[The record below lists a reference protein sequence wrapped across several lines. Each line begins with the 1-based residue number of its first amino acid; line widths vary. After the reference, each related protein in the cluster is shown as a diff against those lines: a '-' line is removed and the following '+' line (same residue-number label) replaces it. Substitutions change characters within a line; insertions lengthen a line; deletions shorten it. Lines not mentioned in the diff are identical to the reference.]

1 MDDSTADCYSE
12 GLSEARLGKFVKTL
26 PSEVVIPDSKNP
38 QQVANNCTASE
49 LPPLTPA
56 THEVLS
62 KFYSNEVAPHIRGKY
77 LPRRSLRNRSIR
89 PKLVCPGVNW
99 Q

>member
-38 QQVANNCTASE
+38 LQVANNCTASE

-56 THEVLS
+56 THEALS
-62 KFYSNEVAPHIRGKY
+62 KFYSNEVAPQYQRQI
-77 LPRRSLRNRSIR
+77 PA
-89 PKLVCPGVNW
+89 PA
-99 Q
+99 